1 MFKKMINNKYIPVC
15 LWVCSVISL
24 IFPQDVHNWA
34 LEFHARDVDSLGIG
48 DYIKLEMEDHEP
60 YFDCGIK
67 KSFGPLVIIIPLYQN
82 WDDDPYAKDTDWIL
96 DRMRFS
102 LSISSFNI
110 RNMY

>member
-1 MFKKMINNKYIPVC
+1 MVIERNIILKLKLILENNKIKGVNDIVLSANVEISIPKVPGKPF
-15 LWVCSVISL
+15 LDL
-24 IFPQDVHNWA
+24 A
-34 LEFHARDVDSLGIG
+34 LVEGL
-48 DYIKLEMEDHEP
+48 EP

-110 RNMY
+110 RNMF